1 MKIRDS
7 ILNVLRDEKLNKI
20 SGRLYHYT
28 QIELT
33 YNSNHIEGSRL
44 TREQTRYIFDTSTVL
59 PDGNKAVLVN
69 DIIETVNHFRAV
81 DYIIDNA
88 EDPLSEEYIKELH
101 KILKSSS
108 EDSKKDYF
116 VVGDYKLLENTV
128 ADMETTSPKDVPRK
142 MKELLSN
149 YLKRHE
155 VDLID
160 LAKFHKDFE
169 AIHPFQ
175 DGNGR
180 VGRLILFKECLKNDI
195 TPFIITDE
203 LKAFYY
209 RGLSEWNR
217 EQGYLLGTFETAQNN
232 YKGMLDRY
240 NIEPI

>member
-88 EDPLSEEYIKELH
+88 EAPLSEEYIKELH

-108 EDSKKDYF
+108 GDSKKDYF